1 MEKTQRRLRA
11 MVAAAALTT
20 SLGLISAI
28 APVAH
33 AQDATPSAP
42 IVVCNSPGLA
52 PGEPSAAATPADDM
66 GGMVMASPVAEEVLN
81 GTIADETTAAEA
93 TAAAQNVVACSIDS
107 PELFLALM
115 SGDFL
120 LQQFGTDNPYDILA
134 AGGLEGI
141 SFGEFSTGAVYTYE
155 DGSVSVDV
163 QYMQSEYQ
171 VVGERWFFTGA
182 PGSWVLDSLSPIT
195 PDVDG
200 DTAVVGV
207 TLSDYA
213 FEFNIASIVQPE
225 VLMLHLVNSGAEPHE
240 MVIFRGSDTVTVDN
254 VIADAEGTLSSA
266 EFIGAL
272 EVPTPGEYG
281 DLALVGLEPG
291 KYVAVCFITDAN
303 GVPHYLEGMVAEFE
317 IIGL

>member
-1 MEKTQRRLRA
+1 MEKTHRRLRA

-20 SLGLISAI
+20 SLGLISAV
-28 APVAH
+28 APVAN

-42 IVVCNSPGLA
+42 IVVCNSPGLP
-52 PGEPSAAATPADDM
+52 PGEPSAATPAGDM
-66 GGMVMASPVAEEVLN
+66 GGMIMASPVAEEELN
-81 GTIADETTAAEA
+81 GTIADEATTAEA
-93 TAAAQNVVACSIDS
+93 TAAAQNVVNCSIDS

-115 SGDFL
+115 SPNFL
-120 LQQFGTDNPYDILA
+120 LEQFGTENPYDVLA
-134 AGGLEGI
+134 AGGLEEI
-141 SFGEFSTGAVYTYE
+141 AFGDFSTGAVYTYE

-163 QYMQSEYQ
+163 QYDQTDYQ

-182 PGSWVLDSLSPIT
+182 PGSWVLDSLAPIT

-213 FEFNIASIVQPE
+213 FEFNVAQIVQPE
-225 VLMLHLVNSGAEPHE
+225 VLMLHLMNAGAEPHE

-254 VIADAEGTLSSA
+254 VIADAEGTLSTA

-272 EVPTPGEYG
+272 EVPTPGEQA

-291 KYVAVCFITDAN
+291 KYVVVCFITDAN
-303 GVPHYLEGMVAEFE
+303 GTPHFLEGMVGEFE
-317 IIGL
+317 ILGL

>member
-1 MEKTQRRLRA
+1 

-28 APVAH
+28 SPVAY

-42 IVVCNSPGLA
+42 IVVCNSPGLP
-52 PGEPSAAATPADDM
+52 PGEPSASPAAGMGDMDMAAPA
-66 GGMVMASPVAEEVLN
+66 ASPVVEEQA
-81 GTIADETTAAEA
+81 GTVADETTTAEA

-107 PELFLALM
+107 TELFLALM

-120 LQQFGTDNPYDILA
+120 LQQFGTDNPYDVLA
-134 AGGLEGI
+134 SGALEGF
-141 SFGEFSTGAVYTYE
+141 SFGDFSTGAVYTYP

-163 QYMQSEYQ
+163 QYLQSQYQ

-195 PDVDG
+195 PNIDG

-213 FEFNIASIVQPE
+213 FEFNVAQIVQPE
-225 VLMLHLVNSGAEPHE
+225 VLMLHLINGGAEAHE

-254 VIADAEGTLSSA
+254 VVADAEGTLSTA

-272 EVPTPGEYG
+272 EVPVPGQQA

-291 KYVAVCFITDAN
+291 KYVVVCFIPDAN
-303 GVPHYLEGMVAEFE
+303 GTPHFLEGMVGEFE
-317 IIGL
+317 ILGL